1 MELPTLEYWKKKF
14 LKNEK
19 MANRKLG
26 NLQNLGN
33 LGNIILR
40 FRFCPGAKIKNS
52 DLKISEKN
60 FRDFRVFDLASNF
73 PRLKETIMT
82 PLLGHEIG
90 VYSNLQPRNFPRVK
104 SRDQVT
110 ESMSQPLFSKEMT
123 GASLNF
129 RPCQES
135 KKTLWYCFFLGE
147 KGDYVT
153 SGIEKIG
160 ISTSAEVPHFKVIVA
175 KMFLKNFFHQQ
186 QILMRKIHVVYSQ
199 Q

>member
-1 MELPTLEYWKKKF
+1 
-14 LKNEK
+14 

-33 LGNIILR
+33 LGNIILS

-90 VYSNLQPRNFPRVK
+90 VYSNLQPRNSPPRKVTGSSHRKHEPTSFFKGNDRCKSELQTMSGVKKKTMILLFPR
-104 SRDQVT
+104 
-110 ESMSQPLFSKEMT
+110 
-123 GASLNF
+123 
-129 RPCQES
+129 
-135 KKTLWYCFFLGE
+135 
-147 KGDYVT
+147 
-153 SGIEKIG
+153 
-160 ISTSAEVPHFKVIVA
+160 
-175 KMFLKNFFHQQ
+175 
-186 QILMRKIHVVYSQ
+186 
-199 Q
+199 